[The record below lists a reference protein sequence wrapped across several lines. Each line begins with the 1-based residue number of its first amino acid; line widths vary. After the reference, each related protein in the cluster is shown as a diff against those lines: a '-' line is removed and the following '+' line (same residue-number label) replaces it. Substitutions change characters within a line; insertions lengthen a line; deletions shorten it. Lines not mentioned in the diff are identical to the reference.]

1 MDKDTKLFGDT
12 TFSDI
17 LSDVY
22 VNSKN
27 KEQQITRLVDQLKG
41 LIKNIQDAALIVPL
55 IKEYLEVAVKNDEQ
69 LVKLAAIVQRLIISA
84 GKNANEEFGL
94 SEEEKK
100 QLLQEA
106 QDLLDNTK

>member
-1 MDKDTKLFGDT
+1 MDKDTKLFGNT

-22 VNSKN
+22 TNSKN

-41 LIKNIQDAALIVPL
+41 LIKNINDAALIVPL
-55 IKEYLEVAVKNDEQ
+55 IKEYLEVSVKNDEQ

-84 GKNANEEFGL
+84 GKSSTEEFGL

>member
-1 MDKDTKLFGDT
+1 MDKDTKLFGTT

-17 LSDVY
+17 LSDIY
-22 VNSKN
+22 QNSKN
-27 KEQQITRLVDQLKG
+27 KENQITRLVDQLKG
-41 LIKNIQDAALIVPL
+41 LIKNINDAGMLVPL

-84 GKNANEEFGL
+84 GKGSGEEFGL
-94 SEEEKK
+94 SEDEKQ
-100 QLLQEA
+100 QLLREA